1 VQQSTLANWTG
12 IASDVWKA
20 RFNGQRVSTSLDFA
34 KLKQIWLLPVVAGL
48 FILSQTVA
56 LFTTHVESLWFVST
70 LLGVSYGCLFNVLP
84 MLVLEWYGM
93 GESTL
98 MTWRFHRE
106 LITSQ
111 RTSARQVLIP
121 EFILCLGE
129 ADRSEFWVDLRR
141 PSHRR
146 QLIQPHFW

>member
-1 VQQSTLANWTG
+1 MLE
-12 IASDVWKA
+12 
-20 RFNGQRVSTSLDFA
+20 LA
-34 KLKQIWLLPVVAGL
+34 KLNQIWLLPVVAGL

-93 GESTL
+93 GESAL

-106 LITSQ
+106 LTTSQ

-121 EFILCLGE
+121 ELIVCSGE
-129 ADRSEFWVDLRR
+129 ADNSEFRVDLRC

-146 QLIQPHFW
+146 QPVQPDLW